1 MAAYIA
7 RRLLVM
13 PIILLG
19 VTVLIFSLLMLLSP
33 LERVALYVSD
43 IPHTADGVERLI
55 HKYGLD
61 QPLHIQYWHWLVGQ
75 KDQDTGEVK
84 GGILRGDF
92 GWSHTAQMT
101 VIEAIGQRFPASAEL
116 AIFSMVPMLALGI
129 YLGVQSALHH
139 NKLIDQVLRTL
150 SIIGYSLPTFVFG
163 LLMLMLFYSVLKWLP
178 PERLSQW
185 AKAIV
190 YSPSSGYDQ
199 YTHMFTI
206 DALLNGRLDI
216 FLDAL
221 RHLILPVIGLSYLNL
236 ALVLRV
242 MRSSMLETLRQD
254 YVTTARSKGLPERI
268 VINRH
273 ARNNALIP
281 VATIGGLLFIG
292 LLSGVVITETI
303 FNLQGM
309 GLLYADAALN
319 LDIITLLG
327 LALFN
332 SMLFVVGNLTVDVL
346 YAVIDPR
353 VRLS

>member
-13 PIILLG
+13 PIILFG
-19 VTVLIFSLLMLLSP
+19 VSVLIFSLLMLLSP
-33 LERVALYVSD
+33 LERVSLYVSD
-43 IPHTADGVERLI
+43 IPHTADGIERLI

-61 QPLHIQYWHWLVGQ
+61 QPLHIQYWNWLVGQ

-101 VIEAIGQRFPASAEL
+101 VAEAIGQRFPASAEL
-116 AIFSMVPMLALGI
+116 AIFSMVPMLGIGI

-139 NKLIDQVLRTL
+139 NKFIDQVLRTL

-163 LLMLMLFYSVLKWLP
+163 LLMLMLFYSVLKWFP

-190 YSPSSGYDQ
+190 YSPNSGYVL
-199 YTHMFTI
+199 YTHIFTI

-216 FLDAL
+216 FVDAL
-221 RHLILPVIGLSYLNL
+221 RHLVLPVIGLSYLNL

-273 ARNNALIP
+273 ARKNALIP

-319 LDIITLLG
+319 LDIVTLLG

-332 SMLFVVGNLTVDVL
+332 SILFIIGNLTVDVL
-346 YAVIDPR
+346 YATIDPR
-353 VRLS
+353 VRYS